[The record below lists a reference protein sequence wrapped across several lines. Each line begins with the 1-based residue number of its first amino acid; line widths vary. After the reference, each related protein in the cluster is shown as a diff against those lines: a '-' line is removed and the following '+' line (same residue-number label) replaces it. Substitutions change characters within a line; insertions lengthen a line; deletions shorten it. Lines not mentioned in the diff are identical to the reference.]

1 MPSSQPCTGQD
12 GSNSFTATGVFEGF
26 ITEAEYARQRG
37 VSLRTC
43 QRDRALRKAP
53 PHVVIGR
60 TVYYRVDSIRQWLAA
75 KERHSD
81 RTLRRRDRPR

>member
-1 MPSSQPCTGQD
+1 MPRGPYSANRNTDSGPGED
-12 GSNSFTATGVFEGF
+12 DVFAGF

-53 PHVVIGR
+53 PYVVVGR
-60 TVYYRVDSIRQWLAA
+60 AVYYRVDSIRQWLAA
-75 KERHSD
+75 HEAPTD
-81 RTLRRRDRPR
+81 QGPRRRRRGR